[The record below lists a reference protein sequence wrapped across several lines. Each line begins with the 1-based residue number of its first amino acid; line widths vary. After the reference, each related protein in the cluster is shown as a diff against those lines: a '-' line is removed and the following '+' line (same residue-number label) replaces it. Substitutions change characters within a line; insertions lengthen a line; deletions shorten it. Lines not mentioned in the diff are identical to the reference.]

1 MPVYTYRCQ
10 NCGVQFEKTQKFNA
24 KPLTHC
30 PECRTGKV
38 KRLLQRTAII
48 FKGSGWYVSDQS
60 KSAPNKSDSQPTK
73 IEKQSAH
80 SEA

>member
-1 MPVYTYRCQ
+1 MPVYIYRCQ
-10 NCGVQFEKTQKFNA
+10 NCEAQFERTQKFNA
-24 KPLTHC
+24 RPLTHC

-38 KRLLQRTAII
+38 KRLLLRAAII

-60 KSAPNKSDSQPTK
+60 KSAPGQSDHQPTK

-80 SEA
+80 SDA